1 MVTTRR
7 SVNMESSFEQG
18 VSMSGGVAVL
28 ERPMAQEEKVA
39 PVQAVDTAQFDEVQ
53 NRRRNLEKLLNYDRY
68 AEVQASATQEEAV
81 APVKEEAVAS
91 VENVVEQQIPVAISD
106 EDIKPTSTTMQFG
119 EDIDNIREEMNAKR
133 AENKEKLALNGKGK
147 LVLVLYSLVVAVV
160 FALIVINT
168 GVLAK
173 LNDAQT
179 AKVAE
184 LNQTVQEYEAIVSEI
199 ESISSSE
206 HIANVAENELGMVKG
221 N

>member
-7 SVNMESSFEQG
+7 SVNMERTFD
-18 VSMSGGVAVL
+18 GGVAVL
-28 ERPMAQEEKVA
+28 ERPIAQEEQVA
-39 PVQAVDTAQFDEVQ
+39 PVQAVSVAQDDEVL
-53 NRRRNLEKLLNYDRY
+53 NRRKNLEKLLNYDRY
-68 AEVQASATQEEAV
+68 AETQAVATQEVAVPVQGEATM
-81 APVKEEAVAS
+81 S
-91 VENVVEQQIPVAISD
+91 VENTSVEQIPVALSD

-119 EDIDNIREEMNAKR
+119 EDIDNIREEMNAKK
-133 AENKEKLALNGKGK
+133 AEKKEKIALNGKGK

-184 LNQTVQEYEAIVSEI
+184 LNQAVQQYEAIVSEI
-199 ESISSSE
+199 ESISTSE